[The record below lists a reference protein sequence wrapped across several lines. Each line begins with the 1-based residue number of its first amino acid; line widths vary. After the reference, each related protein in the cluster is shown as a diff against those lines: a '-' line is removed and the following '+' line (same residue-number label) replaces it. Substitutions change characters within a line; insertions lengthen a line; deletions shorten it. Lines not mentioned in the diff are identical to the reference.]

1 MFIWTLLLKAPLGFD
16 KFGYSVRSRKG
27 TKFHESMG
35 KHYSSGYKVGGGVG
49 GRGMTPSCK

>member
-1 MFIWTLLLKAPLGFD
+1 MKAPLGFD